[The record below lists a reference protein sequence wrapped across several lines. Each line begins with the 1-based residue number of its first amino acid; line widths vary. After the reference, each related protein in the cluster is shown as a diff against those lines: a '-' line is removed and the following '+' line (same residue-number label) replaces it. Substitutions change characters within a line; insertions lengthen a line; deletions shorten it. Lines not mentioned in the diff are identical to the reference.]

1 MATESEVYELL
12 QTLTDAYPN
21 HKIGNLK
28 GLAKL
33 WARKFED
40 LEAEIVIEAAD
51 LHIDSSKWF
60 PSIHDMNE
68 QMAKAEYN
76 LLNKKSS
83 GVDRHELDEI
93 ARADWEAVNE
103 EVKEFWVGMME
114 ADGRKMVS
122 PGVWGPVL

>member
-33 WARKFED
+33 WTRKFGD
-40 LEAEIVIEAAD
+40 LEAEIVVEAAE
-51 LHIDSSKWF
+51 LHIDESKWF

-76 LLNKKSS
+76 LLNKKAS
-83 GVDRHELDEI
+83 GVDKSELDEI
-93 ARADWEAVNE
+93 ARADWEAATE
-103 EVKEFWVGMME
+103 EARQFWTQMMKD
-114 ADGRKMVS
+114 DGRKMVS
-122 PGVWGPVL
+122 PGVWAPA